1 MIATSI
7 PTWVFSCHRS
17 MLRLSKGPKLVRAT
31 NVASSSSSL
40 GFSKKYWSRLT
51 LFQGSKSTCA
61 SSLTMAALVSR
72 VARFGKVS
80 LRGNLV
86 PSMMCAEDEGR

>member
-1 MIATSI
+1 
-7 PTWVFSCHRS
+7 

-31 NVASSSSSL
+31 NVANSSSSL

-51 LFQGSKSTCA
+51 LSQDSKSACA
-61 SSLTMAALVSR
+61 SSLTMAALVFR
-72 VARFGKVS
+72 VVRFGSVS

-86 PSMMCAEDEGR
+86 PTVTCVEDEGR